1 MYPEAITLYWQAL
14 QFCRNGAL
22 KIDMFILPV
31 MLYIFDATCMI
42 GSIMVKSLSKNKFK
56 SKLLSVWNA
65 K

>member
-42 GSIMVKSLSKNKFK
+42 GSIMVKR
-56 SKLLSVWNA
+56 SVQ
-65 K
+65 KRIQK